1 MKIEDYEGFVCLDMD
16 DGRLVFEPRE
26 TLSEIERERADLHI
40 GSCPACQLDMDCDY
54 LISQFED
61 N

>member
-1 MKIEDYEGFVCLDMD
+1 MD

-40 GSCPACQLDMDCDY
+40 GSCPTCQLDMDCDY